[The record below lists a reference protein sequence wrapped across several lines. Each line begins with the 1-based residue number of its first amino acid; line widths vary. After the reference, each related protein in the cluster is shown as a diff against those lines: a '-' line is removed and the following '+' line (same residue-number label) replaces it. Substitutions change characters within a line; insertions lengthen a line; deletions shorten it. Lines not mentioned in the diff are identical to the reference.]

1 MKGKKPRPVGD
12 ILNKNILIIGAGSGV
27 GECLLNRLY
36 KDNNI
41 ACITRTASKI
51 QLDSTNKS
59 SFIVYESDL
68 GSSDVLNKVK
78 ESIEFLKKIDILII
92 IAGESMIGEFV
103 DYSMDD
109 IIKVV
114 NTNIVGT
121 TLLIQNVIKNMIDN
135 NGGRIVCM
143 SSESSVRN
151 HPFNSIY
158 SSSKAFLDKLV
169 KDLSVEL
176 GGANVKIN
184 SVAPGIIDTP
194 FLDKIISYNDSIIDF
209 IKSSSKVTASSVA
222 DAFIEV
228 LTSDTIENGEV
239 LEIIN

>member
-1 MKGKKPRPVGD
+1 MVD

-27 GECLLNRLY
+27 GQCLVDRLH
-36 KDNNI
+36 KNNNV
-41 ACITRTASKI
+41 ACITRTASKVKI
-51 QLDSTNKS
+51 EQSNKLK
-59 SFIVYESDL
+59 FGLYESDL
-68 GSSDVLNKVK
+68 GSFDILNKVK
-78 ESIEFLKKIDILII
+78 ESVEFLKTVDILII
-92 IAGESMIGEFV
+92 VAGESMIGEFV
-103 DYSMDD
+103 DYSLDD
-109 IIKVV
+109 ILKLI

-121 TLLIQNVIKNMIDN
+121 TLVIQSVIKEMIKN

-143 SSESSVRN
+143 SSESSIRN

-239 LEIIN
+239 LELIN